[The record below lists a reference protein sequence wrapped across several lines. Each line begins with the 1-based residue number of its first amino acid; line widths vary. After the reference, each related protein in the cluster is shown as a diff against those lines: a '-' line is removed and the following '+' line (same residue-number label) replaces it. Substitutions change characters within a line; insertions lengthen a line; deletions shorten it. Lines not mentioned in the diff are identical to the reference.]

1 MRTLKTVFFFLLMN
15 VAVIV
20 MISAIFTIFHLEPY
34 ITPHGVNLVSL
45 LVFAAI
51 IGFVGSFFSLLI
63 SKWTAKRIFRIR
75 VISKS
80 QTEQESFLLQIVSS
94 LASRAGVG
102 MPEVGIYT
110 SPEVNAFATG
120 ARRNR
125 ALVAVSSGLLESF
138 SREEL
143 EGVLAHEM
151 SHITSGDMLTMTLMQ
166 GVLNTFVIFVS
177 RLLAFSAE
185 SALGR
190 DSEGINYFVYFV
202 FSIVF
207 EIIFGILA
215 GLLLNAFSRHREFSA
230 DKGGAMFA
238 GKSKMIA
245 ALQRLQQNAQRID
258 TSKKRA
264 SFSTMK
270 IADKPS
276 FLRWWRTHP
285 SLEARIKRLQQL
297 PIS

>member
-1 MRTLKTVFFFLLMN
+1 MN

-34 ITPHGVNLVSL
+34 ITPHGINLVSL
-45 LVFAAI
+45 LIFAAI
-51 IGFVGSFFSLLI
+51 IGFVGSFFSLFI

-75 VISKS
+75 VISKP
-80 QTEQESFLLQIVSS
+80 QTEQESFLLQIISS

-102 MPEVGIYT
+102 MPEIGIY
-110 SPEVNAFATG
+110 SSSEVNAFATG
-120 ARRNR
+120 ARRNH

-151 SHITSGDMLTMTLMQ
+151 SHVTSGDMLTMTLMQ

-177 RLLAFSAE
+177 RLLAFAVE

-190 DSEGINYFVYFV
+190 DSEGINYLVYFV
-202 FSIVF
+202 FSIIF

-264 SFSTMK
+264 AFSTMK
-270 IADKPS
+270 ITDKSS
-276 FLRWWRTHP
+276 FFKLWRTHP
-285 SLEARIKRLQQL
+285 SLESRIERLQQL